1 MLDLHFRQQHSIHTY
16 IVDFYCNRIKL
27 AVEIDGS
34 IHLNPDSKAYDD
46 EREMV
51 LSEFGITPIRF
62 TNDQVQFE
70 PHEVKKKLVC
80 VCRKLLE
87 EATPTPRTP

>member
-1 MLDLHFRQQHSIHTY
+1 
-16 IVDFYCNRIKL
+16 
-27 AVEIDGS
+27 
-34 IHLNPDSKAYDD
+34 
-46 EREMV
+46 MV
-51 LSEFGITPIRF
+51 LSEFGITLIRF